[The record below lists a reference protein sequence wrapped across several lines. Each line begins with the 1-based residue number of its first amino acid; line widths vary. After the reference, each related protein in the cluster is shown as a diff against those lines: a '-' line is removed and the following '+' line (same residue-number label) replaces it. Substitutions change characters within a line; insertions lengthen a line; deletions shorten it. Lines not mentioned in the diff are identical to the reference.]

1 MIDILCGVMSGA
13 NWGPFVPPFPFTLK
27 TPGRRVGKGLG
38 HLFGAFKIGAFID
51 PDEFKCQID
60 EWIAVLRATKPSHD
74 AERVLI
80 PGDPER
86 QSAAVRAVEGIP
98 LESFV
103 VADLRH
109 VASRTS
115 IPFD

>member
-1 MIDILCGVMSGA
+1 
-13 NWGPFVPPFPFTLK
+13 VPPFPYTLK
-27 TPGRRVGKGLG
+27 TPAHRVGKGLG

-51 PDEFKCQID
+51 PDEFKSRID
-60 EWIAVLRATKPSHD
+60 EWIAVLRATKASPD
-74 AERVLI
+74 AKGVVI

-86 QSAAVRAVEGIP
+86 QTAAVRVVDGIP
-98 LESFV
+98 LSDFV
-103 VADLRH
+103 VAELRQ